1 MQPAA
6 AIVAAGFCFFGCEIF
21 PGRQTPGNGEHHPDV
36 DPIELN
42 PLETRVVPDQPPAR
56 RPAPWIRWVVVLFV
70 AGIGLWL
77 ARQFQIQPI
86 LQKLLDRVASLG
98 VWAPVLFVALYVLAT
113 VLLVPGSVL
122 TLGAGAVFGLGWGFV
137 WVTLGANLGAQAAFL
152 IGRFVARNWVSRKI
166 AGHSGFAGI
175 DRTVG
180 DEGWKI
186 VGLTRLSPVFPFTFL
201 NYAFGLTGV
210 SLRHY
215 AAATFIGM
223 IPGTILYVYLGALAN
238 AGIKNEDRT
247 PAQWAMLI
255 VGLLA
260 TVIVT
265 AYITRIAKRE
275 MAREVETT
283 SGN

>member
-1 MQPAA
+1 
-6 AIVAAGFCFFGCEIF
+6 
-21 PGRQTPGNGEHHPDV
+21 
-36 DPIELN
+36 LN
-42 PLETRVVPDQPPAR
+42 PEESHIVPDLSPAR
-56 RPAPWIRWVVVLFV
+56 TRSSWIRWAVVLV
-70 AGIGLWL
+70 IAAIGLWFV
-77 ARQFQIQPI
+77 RQFHVQSL
-86 LQKLLDRVASLG
+86 LQKLLDRVASFG
-98 VWAPVLFVALYVLAT
+98 VWAPVLFVTLYVLAT
-113 VLLVPGSVL
+113 VLLIPGSVL

-152 IGRFVARNWVSRKI
+152 IGRFVARDWVSRKI
-166 AGHSGFAGI
+166 ADHAGFAAI
-175 DRTVG
+175 DRVVG

-238 AGIKNEDRT
+238 AGIKNKDRT

-260 TVIVT
+260 AVIVT

-275 MAREVETT
+275 MARKMEST
-283 SGN
+283 SKN